1 MLNHKQLGM
10 SLIELMVSM
19 ALGLLLLGAASSM
32 ALSSLFANKDGLRNM
47 ALEQEIQPMMSLISR
62 ELRRS
67 GYSQLAED
75 DTSMPNK
82 YFRKI
87 NMPGAIKT
95 TVAGK
100 NIYTGSCIIFRYD
113 SNKNNILSN
122 DEVSGFM
129 LSNGQLLILNSP
141 SSLNIDTCDASD
153 PKWQAMNNKDRINIT
168 TFSMAA
174 NTETISTI
182 DLINKIDITL
192 TGASTDGSFSSTL
205 KDSIQLR
212 NLPRVY

>member
-1 MLNHKQLGM
+1 
-10 SLIELMVSM
+10 
-19 ALGLLLLGAASSM
+19 
-32 ALSSLFANKDGLRNM
+32 
-47 ALEQEIQPMMSLISR
+47 
-62 ELRRS
+62 
-67 GYSQLAED
+67 
-75 DTSMPNK
+75 
-82 YFRKI
+82 
-87 NMPGAIKT
+87 MPGAAKT
-95 TVAGK
+95 TDAGK
-100 NIYTGSCIIFRYD
+100 NIYTGDCIIFRYD

-141 SSLNIDTCDASD
+141 SSLSINTCDASD

-168 TFSMAA
+168 AFTMVAK
-174 NTETISTI
+174 TETINTA